1 MDADRLTSR
10 RRYNPC
16 GGSDGGLLTAY
27 HVQSQEELSMA
38 LTLYDATVGTYKQI
52 LGSIEGVLSKGREHC
67 EANGIDLN
75 DVVETR
81 LIDDMLPF
89 RFQVISVAHHSLGA
103 MKGVDAGVF
112 GPPSM
117 GDQDYGALQS
127 LVGEALAGL
136 DDYSEDKV
144 NGFLGKEMAFKMGSM
159 TMPFIAED
167 FLLTFSLPNFYF
179 HATTTYDMIRM
190 KGTTIGKGDFLGRM
204 RLNR

>member
-1 MDADRLTSR
+1 
-10 RRYNPC
+10 
-16 GGSDGGLLTAY
+16 
-27 HVQSQEELSMA
+27 MA
-38 LTLYDATVGTYKQI
+38 ITLYDATVGTYKQI
-52 LGSIEGVLSKGREHC
+52 LSSIEGVLSKGREHC

>member
-1 MDADRLTSR
+1 
-10 RRYNPC
+10 
-16 GGSDGGLLTAY
+16 
-27 HVQSQEELSMA
+27 MA

-67 EANGIDLN
+67 EASGIDLN
-75 DVVETR
+75 DVVETK

-103 MKGVDAGVF
+103 MKGVEAGEF

-136 DDYSEDKV
+136 DEYPEDKV
-144 NGFLGKEMAFKMGSM
+144 NGFLGKEMVFKMGSM

-179 HATTTYDMIRM
+179 HATTTYDVLRM

>member
-1 MDADRLTSR
+1 
-10 RRYNPC
+10 
-16 GGSDGGLLTAY
+16 
-27 HVQSQEELSMA
+27 MA

-52 LGSIEGVLSKGREHC
+52 LSSIEGVLSKGREHC

-103 MKGVDAGVF
+103 MKGVNAGEF

-117 GDQDYGALQS
+117 EDQDYAALQS
-127 LVGEALAGL
+127 LVGDALAGL

-144 NGFLGKEMAFKMGSM
+144 NGFLGKEMVFKMGSM

-179 HATTTYDMIRM
+179 HATTTYDIIRM
-190 KGTTIGKGDFLGRM
+190 QGATIGKGDFLGRM

>member
-1 MDADRLTSR
+1 
-10 RRYNPC
+10 
-16 GGSDGGLLTAY
+16 
-27 HVQSQEELSMA
+27 MA
-38 LTLYDATVGTYKQI
+38 LTLYDATVGTYRQI
-52 LGSIEGVLSKGREHC
+52 LGAMGGVLSKGREHC
-67 EANGIDLN
+67 ETNGIDLN
-75 DVVETR
+75 DVVGTK

-89 RFQVISVAHHSLGA
+89 RFQVVSVAHHSLGA
-103 MKGVDAGVF
+103 MKGVEAGVF

-127 LVGEALAGL
+127 LVAEALAGL
-136 DDYSEDKV
+136 EDYSEERV

-190 KGTTIGKGDFLGRM
+190 TGTKIGKGDFLGRM
-204 RLNR
+204 RLNT

>member
-1 MDADRLTSR
+1 
-10 RRYNPC
+10 
-16 GGSDGGLLTAY
+16 
-27 HVQSQEELSMA
+27 MA

-52 LGSIEGVLSKGREHC
+52 LSSIGGVLSKGREHC
-67 EANGIDLN
+67 EANGVDLN

-103 MKGVDAGVF
+103 MKGTDAGVF
-112 GPPSM
+112 GPPSQ
-117 GDQDYGALQS
+117 GDQDYAALQS
-127 LVGEALAGL
+127 LVAEALAGL

-144 NGFLGKEMAFKMGSM
+144 NGFMGKEMVFKMGSM

-179 HATTTYDMIRM
+179 HATTTYDIIRM
-190 KGTTIGKGDFLGRM
+190 QGATIGKGDFLGRM